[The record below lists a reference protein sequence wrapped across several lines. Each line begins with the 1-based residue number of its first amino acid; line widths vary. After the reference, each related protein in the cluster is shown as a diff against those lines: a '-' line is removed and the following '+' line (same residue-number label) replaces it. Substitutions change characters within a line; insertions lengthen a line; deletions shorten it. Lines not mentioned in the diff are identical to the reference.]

1 MNTTEQERL
10 LIVKINH
17 LAERLE
23 PYSDRPLAVHAAQLY
38 QTADCQLHRG
48 HAEAVADAL
57 ATELA
62 PLLDEAVSLPSQLF
76 AALSELQ
83 ISLPPAPAAPPVP
96 EPVYYALPPAQAP
109 PTPKPRPGI
118 RQAAA
123 RIRGIITGCRRKEAP
138 TAGAMQATAGL
149 MACAP
154 LPPRS

>member
-23 PYSDRPLAVHAAQLY
+23 PYSDRPLAVHAARLY
-38 QTADCQLHRG
+38 QTADGQLHRG

-57 ATELA
+57 TTGLM
-62 PLLDEAVSLPSQLF
+62 PLPDEAVSLPGQLF

-83 ISLPPAPAAPPVP
+83 ISLPPAPPVP

-109 PTPKPRPGI
+109 PKPRPGI

-123 RIRGIITGCRRKEAP
+123 RIRGIITGRRRKEVP
-138 TAGAMQATAGL
+138 TAGAMRATAGL

-154 LPPRS
+154 LPPRP